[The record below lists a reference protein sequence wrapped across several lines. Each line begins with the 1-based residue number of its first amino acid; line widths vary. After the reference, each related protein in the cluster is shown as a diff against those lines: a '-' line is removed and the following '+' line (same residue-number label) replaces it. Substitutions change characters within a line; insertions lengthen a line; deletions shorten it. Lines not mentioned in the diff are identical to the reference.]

1 MNTKYG
7 FTQFTIDEFENWL
20 NKLSVARTIRY
31 VQEHHTAIPGY
42 QHFTGSNHFE
52 RQKSMRDFHVV
63 ERGFSD
69 IAQQFTT
76 FPDGTILTGRSMELT
91 PSGIKGFNTH
101 AICIEHFGNFDTGK
115 DAMRKEHAATIVRMT
130 AALCRKFSIPVDTDH
145 VVYHHWFDLNTGK
158 RTNGTGSTKTCPGT
172 NFFGGNNVTDAE
184 KNFIPLVKAATKSSG
199 SVITVPENPPAIL
212 RYAYVTADT
221 LNVRKGAGTTFDK
234 APDREP
240 ATLGSVLRVYKEK
253 DGWMK
258 ISASMNHWVNA
269 KYTAEAKRAIVKADT
284 LNVRTGP
291 GTNFEKKGSYKKGEE
306 LFIFKE
312 ENGWCRVGVEEK
324 WVSKEFLTFTN

>member
-1 MNTKYG
+1 MTTKYG
-7 FTQFTIDEFENWL
+7 FTLFTIDEFENWL
-20 NKLSVARTIRY
+20 NKLSVARTIKY

-52 RQKSMRDFHVV
+52 RQKSMRDFHVI

-69 IAQQFTT
+69 IAQQFTS
-76 FPDGTILTGRSMELT
+76 FPDGTIVTGRSMELT
-91 PSGIKGFNTH
+91 PSGIKGFNIH
-101 AICIEHFGNFDTGK
+101 AICIEHFGNFDAGK
-115 DAMRKEHAATIVRMT
+115 DVMNKEHAATVVRMT
-130 AALCRKFSIPVDTDH
+130 AALCRKFNIPVDTDH

-158 RTNGTGSTKTCPGT
+158 RTDGTGSTKTCPGT
-172 NFFGGNNVTDAE
+172 NFFGGNSVANAQA
-184 KNFIPLVKAATKSSG
+184 NFIPLVKAAVKKTG
-199 SVITVPENPPAIL
+199 DVISVPENPPAIS

-234 APDREP
+234 ATDHEP
-240 ATLGSVLRVYKEK
+240 ATLGALLRVYKEK
-253 DGWMK
+253 DGWLK

-269 KYTAEAKRAIVKADT
+269 KYTAVAKRAIVKADT

-312 ENGWCRVGVEEK
+312 ENGWCQVGVEEK
-324 WVSKEFLTFTN
+324 WVSKDFIDF

>member
-1 MNTKYG
+1 METRYG
-7 FTQFTIDEFENWL
+7 FTKFTIDEFENWL
-20 NKLSVARTIRY
+20 NKTSVARTIKS
-31 VQEHHTAIPGY
+31 VQEHHTAIPSY
-42 QHFTGSNHFE
+42 EHFKGNNHFE
-52 RQKSMRDFHVV
+52 RQKSMRDFHVI

-76 FPDGTILTGRSMELT
+76 FPDGSIVTGRSMEVT

-101 AICIEHFGNFDTGK
+101 SICIEHFGNFDKGK
-115 DAMRKEHAATIVRMT
+115 DTMTKEHAATIVRMT
-130 AALCRKFSIPVDTDH
+130 AALCKKFNIAVDTDH

-158 RTNGTGSTKTCPGT
+158 RTDGTGSTKTCPGT
-172 NFFGGNNVTDAE
+172 NFFGGNSVADAQA
-184 KNFIPLVKAATKSSG
+184 NFIPLVKSALKKTG
-199 SVITVPENPPAIL
+199 EVITVPENPPAIL

-221 LNVRKGAGTTFDK
+221 LNVRKGAGAAFDK
-234 APDREP
+234 VADREP

-253 DGWMK
+253 DGWLK

-269 KYTAEAKRAIVKADT
+269 KFTAEAKRATVKADT

-291 GTNFEKKGSYKKGEE
+291 GTNFEKKGSYKKGQE

-324 WVSKEFLTFTN
+324 WVSTSFLIFD

>member
-1 MNTKYG
+1 METKYG
-7 FTQFTIDEFENWL
+7 FTKLTIDEFEKWL
-20 NKLSVARTIRY
+20 NSTSVARTIQY
-31 VQEHHTAIPGY
+31 VQQHHTAIPGY

-63 ERGFSD
+63 TNGWSD

-76 FPDGTILTGRSMELT
+76 FPDGTIMTGRSMEVT

-101 AICIEHFGNFDTGK
+101 AICIEHFGNFDKGK
-115 DAMRKEHAATIVRMT
+115 DAMNAAHRETIVRMT

-158 RTNGTGSTKTCPGT
+158 RTNGTGAVKTCPGT
-172 NFFGGNNVTDAE
+172 DFFGGNKVEHAQQY
-184 KNFIPLVKAATKSSG
+184 FIPLVIAALKKTGGNVKL
-199 SVITVPENPPAIL
+199 PENPPPVL

-221 LNVRKGAGTTFDK
+221 LNVRMGAGTTFAK
-234 APDREP
+234 ATDRDS

-253 DGWMK
+253 DGWLK

-269 KYTAEAKRAIVKADT
+269 KFTAPAKRAVVNADT

-291 GTNFEKKGSYKKGEE
+291 GAGFEKKGAYKKGEE

-312 ENGWCRVGVEEK
+312 ENGWGRVGMEEK
-324 WVSKEFLTFTN
+324 WVSGEFLTWA